1 MMRQLKYALASA
13 LLCVLLYGCKPEKK
27 DSYNQE
33 AMLTNIATN
42 VIVPAH
48 QQFNTAAQA
57 LKQKSDAFSN
67 APSGQSL
74 DELKAAFVTAYTAY
88 MAVETYDFNPSVG
101 VRNLNVFATD
111 TVQINSNIATGN
123 YNLEAALNIRAKGF
137 PAIDYLLYSQDAS
150 ATVNTFLVNNA
161 ANRKQYLTDVVNDIN
176 TVANSAA
183 TAWADYKSQFA
194 AATGTDVGSTVGML
208 VNDVAF
214 SAERC
219 RRERVG
225 NSLGYVGFISSG
237 SLHPYSLEAH
247 YSTQSKTLLVANL
260 QQLKALYE
268 GGVGEGFDDYLASIN
283 AEYDGQP
290 LSAAISTQFD
300 VAIAKANTISVPFS
314 TALNSNKQQM
324 EELFLELKKL
334 TVMLKVDM
342 SSQLGVVINYSDN
355 DGD

>member
-1 MMRQLKYALASA
+1 LKQLKYISVFA
-13 LLCVLLYGCKPEKK
+13 LLAVALYGCKPEKK

-33 AMLTNIATN
+33 AMLNNLATN

-67 APSGQSL
+67 APSTQSL
-74 DELKAAFVTAYTAY
+74 DDLKAAFVTAYTAY
-88 MAVETYDFNPSVG
+88 MAVETYDFNPSTG

-111 TVQINSNIATGN
+111 TAQINSNIANGN

-137 PAIDYLLYSQDAS
+137 PAIDYLLYSQDAG
-150 ATVNTFLVNNA
+150 TTLNTFLVNNA
-161 ANRKQYLTDVVNDIN
+161 ANRKQYLTDIVNDIS
-176 TVANSAA
+176 TVASNAA

-194 AATGTDVGSTVGML
+194 TATGTDIGSSVGML

-237 SLHPYSLEAH
+237 SIYPYSLEAY
-247 YSTQSKTLLVANL
+247 YSAESKALLIANL

-268 GGVGEGFDDYLASIN
+268 GGTGEGFDDYLANIN
-283 AEYDGQP
+283 AQYDGQP
-290 LSAAISTQFD
+290 LNTAISTQFD
-300 VAIAKANTISVPFS
+300 VAIAKANAVPVDFA
-314 TALNSNKQQM
+314 TALNSNKPTM

>member
-1 MMRQLKYALASA
+1 MRHLKFIPVWA
-13 LLCVLLYGCKPEKK
+13 LLCVVLYGCKPEKK

-33 AMLTNIATN
+33 ALLTNLANN
-42 VIVPAH
+42 VIVPVY

-57 LKQKSDAFSN
+57 LKQKSDAFSSS
-67 APSGQSL
+67 PSTQSL
-74 DELKAAFVTAYTAY
+74 EELKAAFIAAYEAY
-88 MAVETYDFNPSVG
+88 MGVETYDFTPSTG

-111 TVQINSNIATGN
+111 TAQINSNIATGN
-123 YNLEAALNIRAKGF
+123 YNLETALNIRAKGF
-137 PAIDYLLYSQDAS
+137 PAIDYLLYSQGTS
-150 ATVNTFLVNNA
+150 ETVNAFIVNNA
-161 ANRKQYLTDVVNDIN
+161 ANRKQYLSDIVNDISN
-176 TVANSAA
+176 VASNAT
-183 TAWADYKSQFA
+183 TAWGNYKGQFA
-194 AATGTDVGSTVGML
+194 AATGTDIGSSVGML

-225 NSLGYVGFISSG
+225 NALGYVGFISSG
-237 SLHPYSLEAH
+237 TLHPNSLEA
-247 YSTQSKTLLVANL
+247 YYTARSKELLIANL
-260 QQLKALYE
+260 QQLKTLYE
-268 GGVGEGFDDYLASIN
+268 GSTGEGFDDYLASLN

-290 LSAAISTQFD
+290 LSTAISTQFD
-300 VAIAKANTISVPFS
+300 VAIAKANAVPVDFA
-314 TALNSNKQQM
+314 TALNSNKPAM